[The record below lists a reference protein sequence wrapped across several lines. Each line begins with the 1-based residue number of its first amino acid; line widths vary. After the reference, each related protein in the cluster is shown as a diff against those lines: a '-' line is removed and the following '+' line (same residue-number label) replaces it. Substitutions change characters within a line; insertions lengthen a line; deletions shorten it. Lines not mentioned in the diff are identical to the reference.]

1 MPFTL
6 VGWHESQDTGG
17 ALTLTAALADPH
29 VRVVGDDIIVPDL
42 NNIVGLYGLGLYITR
57 MQILSPSLRR
67 IFNPDIEPLDRA
79 GEPLSPP
86 NFHDYSQNPLPLV
99 KSEALNCKLAED
111 VAGAY
116 WNTALAW
123 LAAGPITPVKG
134 EIFTVRATGSTTLTA
149 YAWTNGALTFTQTL
163 PAGRYQLVG
172 ARCQS
177 TGLIAFRFVF
187 PGYAWRPG
195 AIGFDADS
203 DLEPACFR
211 LGRFGV
217 WGEFDHDAPPTVD
230 WLSRTADT
238 SEVLHLD
245 LIKVR

>member
-17 ALTLTAALADPH
+17 SLTLTAALADPH

-42 NNIVGLYGLGLYITR
+42 NQIVGLYGVGEYITQ

-67 IFNPDIEPLDRA
+67 IFNPDIEPLDRDP
-79 GEPLSPP
+79 EPLSPP
-86 NFHDYSQNPLPLV
+86 AFHDYSQNPLPLV

-111 VAGAY
+111 GTGAQ
-116 WNTALAW
+116 WLTALAW
-123 LAAGPITPVKG
+123 LADGKLTPVTG
-134 EIFTVRATGSTTLTA
+134 EIFTVRATGSTTLTK

-177 TGLIAFRFVF
+177 AGLIAFRFVF

-195 AIGFDADS
+195 AIGFDADK

-211 LGRFGV
+211 LGRLGV

-230 WLSRTADT
+230 WLSRSTDT